1 MSHTIPIRIYYEDT
15 DAGGIAY
22 HASFI
27 RFCERG
33 RSEFL
38 RHIGF
43 TNSNLTR
50 ELGTFF
56 VARHLEAD
64 YYKPAFLDDLLM
76 LETSIMEMKN
86 TSFVMRQVLTRES
99 AGAHEKICEV
109 KVTLVCVSAD
119 GIKPVR
125 LPEKLRAEFER
136 HQEP

>member
-15 DAGGIAY
+15 DAGAIAY

-43 TNSNLTR
+43 TNSSLTK

-56 VARHLEAD
+56 RG
-64 YYKPAFLDDLLM
+64 PAFG
-76 LETSIMEMKN
+76 S
-86 TSFVMRQVLTRES
+86 
-99 AGAHEKICEV
+99 G
-109 KVTLVCVSAD
+109 
-119 GIKPVR
+119 
-125 LPEKLRAEFER
+125 LPEARASG
-136 HQEP
+136 